1 MYAFISSL
9 PLSVFSRT
17 CWSPS
22 RIIKPH
28 RRSCCDTDK
37 VRILVLAENQ
47 EENYDNADATLS
59 MDTLPSFEALCWR
72 AQRALCEEAEAAD
85 GLGTFSDTPMT
96 ANPAGLKW
104 RHRQERRQ
112 MSGGRAFSYATVD
125 VVRNS
130 AKPSGQHRHDDE
142 PRQSVGVT
150 LNLHPRIVSLPR
162 LRAAVHYFQIGHLAW
177 WFTGSVDLSAGLVA
191 HGQKQRQDDSDI
203 LLNEVSRPFINTW
216 TKLCNQYRIKD
227 GELKRESTLAFLT
240 GCFNYDVVES
250 RDRDVSFRFA
260 SDVVDAF
267 LPSYLPLL
275 AGKGS
280 GESSSRSAR
289 RNLKGSDFPTAW
301 TSLFDM
307 PPQFTRSSRQEMMNK
322 PTIDLFGYNEES
334 AELFS
339 LESGALC
346 ESVMLSSPHLNS
358 WRFSLSPSQLSSA
371 GRVYSSLRD
380 LAHVQ
385 PSASQLHFNHD
396 G

>member
-1 MYAFISSL
+1 MCAFISSP
-9 PLSVFSRT
+9 PLSTFSHT

-22 RIIKPH
+22 RTIKPH
-28 RRSCCDTDK
+28 RRSRCDAHK

-72 AQRALCEEAEAAD
+72 AQQALCEEAEAAD
-85 GLGTFSDTPMT
+85 GLGTFSGTPMT

-130 AKPSGQHRHDDE
+130 VKPSGHHGHDDE
-142 PRQSVGVT
+142 PRQSVGIT

-203 LLNEVSRPFINTW
+203 LLNEASHPFTSTW
-216 TKLCNQYRIKD
+216 TKLCDQYRIKD
-227 GELKRESTLAFLT
+227 GDLKRESTLAFLA

-250 RDRDVSFRFA
+250 RDRAVSFRFA

-280 GESSSRSAR
+280 AESRSGSAPHD
-289 RNLKGSDFPTAW
+289 LKGSGFPTAW
-301 TSLFDM
+301 GSLFDM
-307 PPQFTRSSRQEMMNK
+307 PQFTRSSQQEIMNK
-322 PTIDLFGYNEES
+322 PTIDLFGNNEES

-346 ESVMLSSPHLNS
+346 ESVILSSPHLNS

-385 PSASQLHFNHD
+385 PSARQLHFNHD
-396 G
+396 